1 MISAPRFSSFTV
13 NDPASNNVL
22 RATEIAVETTTEI
35 DALTKEELT
44 VETSN
49 VRISEE
55 AFDTLRL
62 EQQAQTIRSQQTDT
76 DKLVI
81 SQSQKIEMPN
91 ALSEDER
98 AKLQDSLN
106 EDPKIRA
113 AREIKERFQT
123 IDKATSEL
131 HLSTDALEQ
140 TYNSLIDRINL
151 HRPDLANKPFGF
163 SVSAEG
169 RIVLLDTDDLNAKQ
183 VDYLEQALN
192 GSSTLV
198 KQAVDVANA
207 HIALTEAEWATR
219 GIALN
224 RDNYAKTIDIGADL
238 AYLRAAKALPRG
250 TGAIPTAPVPVQ
262 DYWRQQL
269 VDKGQRAPGFRP

>member
-35 DALTKEELT
+35 DEVTNEELT

-55 AFDTLRL
+55 ALDTLKL
-62 EQQAQTIRSQQTDT
+62 EQQAQAIRSQQTDT

-81 SQSQKIEMPN
+81 SQSQKIETPN
-91 ALSEDER
+91 ALSEDEQ
-98 AKLQDSLN
+98 AEFMAWIN
-106 EDPKIRA
+106 ETPQARA
-113 AREIKERFQT
+113 AREIREHLQAV
-123 IDKATSEL
+123 DSATHEVN
-131 HLSTDALEQ
+131 LSTQALEQ
-140 TYNSLIDRINL
+140 TYNSLIERINQ
-151 HRPDLANKPFGF
+151 HRPDLANKSFGF
-163 SVSAEG
+163 SVNAEG
-169 RIVLLDTDDLNAKQ
+169 RIALLDTDDLNAKQ

-198 KQAVDVANA
+198 KQAIDVANA
-207 HIALTEAEWATR
+207 HIALAEVEWHTR
-219 GIALN
+219 GIVLT
-224 RDNYAKTIDIGADL
+224 RENYAKTIDIGADL
-238 AYLRAAKALPRG
+238 AYRRAAKALPRS
-250 TGAIPTAPVPVQ
+250 TDEIPTTLIPVQ

-269 VDKGQRAPGFRP
+269 FDKGQRAPGFRP